1 MKLTK
6 FTAGLVALS
15 IATAGFA
22 AAPARAGDN
31 DAALVLG
38 GLATLFA
45 LGKALDDKNKDKVA
59 VSTSRYRDG
68 HRNEPW
74 QDRNRGRDFGIP
86 NQCVASAGQGAK
98 QRLVAFENCI
108 ERDRRAQVHLP
119 RACET
124 RVKTRQGKVD
134 AYDVGCLTNFGYR
147 VERTRDT
154 RRTTDRDT
162 RRN

>member
-22 AAPARAGDN
+22 AAPARAGEN
-31 DAALVLG
+31 DAALALG
-38 GLATLFA
+38 GLVTLFV
-45 LGKALDDKNKDKVA
+45 LGKALEDKNKDKNKVA
-59 VSTSRYRDG
+59 VSTSRHRDDR
-68 HRNEPW
+68 RNEPW

-86 NQCVASAGQGAK
+86 NQCVASAGQGSK

-147 VERTRDT
+147 VERDRATYRDYS
-154 RRTTDRDT
+154 
-162 RRN
+162 RN